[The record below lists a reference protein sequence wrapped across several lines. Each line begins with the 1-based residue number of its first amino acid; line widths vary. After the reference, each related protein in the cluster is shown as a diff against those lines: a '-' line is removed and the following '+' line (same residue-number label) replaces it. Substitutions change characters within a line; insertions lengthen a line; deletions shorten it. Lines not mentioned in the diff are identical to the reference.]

1 MATTPKLVVLS
12 LLLTLTLPMAHSAE
26 ETFPPYKQPK
36 AVLDFFF
43 AHPAHISNGLYW
55 LRSFMNP
62 LTESPYDMAPEF
74 IDIVVVIHG
83 TEIVTLAIHNY
94 EKYRDQVE
102 RMRYYASLGVRFK
115 ACSLAATD
123 YGYAADSF
131 YDFVEIVPSAMTEI
145 VYWQQQGYGLLVP
158 QIHEKTLTIEEIR

>member
-1 MATTPKLVVLS
+1 MTTTRMPLFLS
-12 LLLTLTLPMAHSAE
+12 LLLTLTPPVSLGAE
-26 ETFPPYKQPK
+26 ETFPPYQEPK

-74 IDIVVVIHG
+74 IDIVVVSHG
-83 TEIVTLAIHNY
+83 TEIATLVKHNY

-145 VYWQQQGYGLLVP
+145 VHWQQQGYGLLIP
-158 QIHEKTLTIEEIR
+158 QVHEKTLTIEQIR